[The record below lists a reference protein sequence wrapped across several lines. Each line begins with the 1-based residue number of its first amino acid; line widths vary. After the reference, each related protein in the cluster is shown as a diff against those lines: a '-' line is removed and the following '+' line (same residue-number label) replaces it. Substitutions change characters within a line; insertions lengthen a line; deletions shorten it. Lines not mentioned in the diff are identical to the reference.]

1 MPAIVDKSC
10 GFQTFAFRA
19 EIRIKDT
26 RSKSCEECY
35 RSCGELGQAGFQQV
49 KDYLY
54 SFAGSV
60 FVKVVPS

>member
-1 MPAIVDKSC
+1 MDSKLLLFEP
-10 GFQTFAFRA
+10 

-26 RSKSCEECY
+26 RSKSCEEY

-60 FVKVVPS
+60 FVKVV

>member
-1 MPAIVDKSC
+1 MDSKLLL
-10 GFQTFAFRA
+10 FEA

-26 RSKSCEECY
+26 RSKSCKECY

-60 FVKVVPS
+60 FVKVV

>member
-1 MPAIVDKSC
+1 MDSKLLLFEP
-10 GFQTFAFRA
+10 

-26 RSKSCEECY
+26 RSKSCKEY

-60 FVKVVPS
+60 FVKVVQS